1 MLTFLKILESIISFL
16 LIAII
21 LIQNKNVTLNLTSMW
36 GWMWTV
42 TKRWPEKVIQI
53 ATIIL
58 GTLFILI
65 AIALFILY

>member
-1 MLTFLKILESIISFL
+1 MLAFLKIFESVISFL

-53 ATIIL
+53 TTIIL
-58 GTLFILI
+58 GTLFVLVAIL
-65 AIALFILY
+65 LFILY